1 MYLSW
6 YEGNLGKQWR
16 SKEHGDKAAL
26 DEMVEA
32 VKKFDPPQLL
42 RTARAFAHFLALSNS
57 AENHHRIR
65 RLRERALLAE
75 SDLALPSREDS
86 CGGSITRLLHQG
98 VSAKELFENMVHQR
112 AEIVL
117 TAHPTEVNRRTM
129 ILKHQKIRE
138 YLELGDQ
145 EDLTQYERRELQA
158 SLQREI
164 SSIWETDELRRYCI
178 TFYFCMHILR

>member
-1 MYLSW
+1 
-6 YEGNLGKQWR
+6 
-16 SKEHGDKAAL
+16 
-26 DEMVEA
+26 
-32 VKKFDPPQLL
+32 
-42 RTARAFAHFLALSNS
+42 
-57 AENHHRIR
+57 
-65 RLRERALLAE
+65 
-75 SDLALPSREDS
+75 
-86 CGGSITRLLHQG
+86 
-98 VSAKELFENMVHQR
+98 MVHQR

-178 TFYFCMHILR
+178 TINIFMYTLMT

>member
-1 MYLSW
+1 
-6 YEGNLGKQWR
+6 
-16 SKEHGDKAAL
+16 
-26 DEMVEA
+26 
-32 VKKFDPPQLL
+32 
-42 RTARAFAHFLALSNS
+42 
-57 AENHHRIR
+57 
-65 RLRERALLAE
+65 
-75 SDLALPSREDS
+75 
-86 CGGSITRLLHQG
+86 
-98 VSAKELFENMVHQR
+98 
-112 AEIVL
+112 
-117 TAHPTEVNRRTM
+117 M